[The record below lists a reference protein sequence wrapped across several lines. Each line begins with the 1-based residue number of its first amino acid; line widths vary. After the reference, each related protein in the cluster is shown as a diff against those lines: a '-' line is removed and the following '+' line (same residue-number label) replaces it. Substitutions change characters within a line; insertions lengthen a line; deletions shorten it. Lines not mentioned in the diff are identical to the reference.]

1 METSQKVTE
10 VGYIR
15 STPEPTRFPA
25 PDRATIANVLVG
37 ITGTPALPAKIE
49 LAIDLHRRNGAAI
62 TGLSIIDVAR
72 LDPASPVPIGALS
85 FAKQMRERRFRV
97 SRSRAIDALE
107 TFSQGC
113 RAANVPVDVRLIED
127 EPVEVITN
135 QAHFA
140 DLIVLPVDGWF
151 TYGLIS
157 HAETR
162 LSEVLLRGA
171 GPILTVG
178 ESYAPSNEVVVGL
191 DGSLAAA
198 NAFKKYVQLGLW
210 PNARLHLVHAVE
222 EGWPEQETAV
232 SEMMDGALAYA
243 QRFERTAV
251 AHVMS
256 GAAKDAFQGVIRETG
271 AKAAVL
277 GSDRRRLFTDKRLTT
292 VTKKLTRDDGISV
305 LIAG

>member
-1 METSQKVTE
+1 METSQKITE
-10 VGYIR
+10 IGYVRHIPD
-15 STPEPTRFPA
+15 TPRLPLPEHS
-25 PDRATIANVLVG
+25 TIANVLVG

-49 LAIDLHRRNGAAI
+49 LAIDLHRRHGAAI
-62 TGLSIIDVAR
+62 TGLSIIDMAR
-72 LDPASPVPIGALS
+72 LDPGSAVPIGAIS
-85 FAKQMRERRFRV
+85 YAKQMRERRFRV
-97 SRSRAIDALE
+97 SRARAVQALD
-107 TFSQGC
+107 TFSAGC
-113 RAANVPVDVRLIED
+113 RAADVPVDVRLIED

-171 GPILTVG
+171 GPILAVG
-178 ESYAPSNEVVVGL
+178 EAYAPSSEVVVGL

-198 NAFKKYVQLGLW
+198 NAFKNFVRLGLW
-210 PNARLHLVHAVE
+210 PDARIHLVHAVE
-222 EGWPEQETAV
+222 DGWPERETAI
-232 SEMMDGALAYA
+232 SEMMDNALAYA
-243 QRFERTAV
+243 HRFGRTTV
-251 AHVMS
+251 AHVMA
-256 GAAKDAFQGVIRETG
+256 GAAKDAFHGVIRETG

-277 GSDRRRLFTDKRLTT
+277 GSDRRRLFADKRLNT